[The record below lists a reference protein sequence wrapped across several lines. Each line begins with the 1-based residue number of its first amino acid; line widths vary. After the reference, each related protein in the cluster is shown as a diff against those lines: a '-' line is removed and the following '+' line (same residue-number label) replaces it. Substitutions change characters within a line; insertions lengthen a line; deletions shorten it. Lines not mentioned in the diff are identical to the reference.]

1 MTERWYA
8 LRSKPRKEALLWEQ
22 LLIREMETFY
32 PRVRVQTVNPRAR
45 KARPYFPG
53 YVFVRADLGR
63 VNLSS
68 LQWMPGALGLVS
80 FGGHPAPAWVPDE
93 LIAGGIR
100 RRVDEVNQ
108 AGGELLDGLQ
118 PGETVAIQEG
128 LFSGYGSHLRCQTAG
143 ERTRTGVVE
152 AAWSKAGYDGC
163 IRDLRNRHC
172 FVYVGMAECA

>member
-53 YVFVRADLGR
+53 YVFVRADLGC

-80 FGGHPAPAWVPDE
+80 FGGHPAWVPDE
-93 LIAGGIR
+93 LIAAIR
-100 RRVDEVNQ
+100 RRVDGVNQ

-128 LFSGYGSHLRCQTAG
+128 LFSGYGRAIFDASLPG
-143 ERTRTGVVE
+143 NERVRVVVE

>member
-8 LRSKPRKEALLWEQ
+8 LRSKPRNEALLWEQ

-93 LIAGGIR
+93 LIAAIR
-100 RRVDEVNQ
+100 RRVDGVNQ

-118 PGETVAIQEG
+118 PGENRRHPGGPVFRVWKPSSMPACRGTNA
-128 LFSGYGSHLRCQTAG
+128 YGC
-143 ERTRTGVVE
+143 
-152 AAWSKAGYDGC
+152 C
-163 IRDLRNRHC
+163 
-172 FVYVGMAECA
+172 